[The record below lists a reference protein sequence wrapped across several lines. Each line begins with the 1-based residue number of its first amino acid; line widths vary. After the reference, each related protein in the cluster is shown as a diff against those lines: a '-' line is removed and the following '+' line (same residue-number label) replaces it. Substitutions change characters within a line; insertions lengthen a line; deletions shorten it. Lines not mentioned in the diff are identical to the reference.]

1 MYKPSLWLMHG
12 YKSKDTWLDVGPS
25 TDAHAHEADVN
36 LGMVADIIFTTVPY
50 IHYLFRNSF

>member
-1 MYKPSLWLMHG
+1 MHG